1 MKSKRK
7 LVAGAKTLAEID
19 ATFSP
24 AQRTA
29 IKRRMKQLE
38 HEELT
43 LADLRKAYRIT
54 QVDLAKK
61 LGVRQA
67 SVSQV
72 ENSTD
77 LYLSTLRK
85 HIEAMGGEL
94 ALTAKFPN
102 RPPVVVALKESERA

>member
-1 MKSKRK
+1 MTKR
-7 LVAGAKTLAEID
+7 VAGAKTLAEID
-19 ATFSP
+19 ATFTP
-24 AQRTA
+24 AQRAA
-29 IKRRMKQLE
+29 IKRRMKQLAQ
-38 HEELT
+38 EELT

-67 SVSQV
+67 TVSQV

-94 ALTAKFPN
+94 ELTAKFPN
-102 RPPVVVALKESERA
+102 RPPVAIALKENERA